1 MKITTSLE
9 GQLWKLAVA
18 TLGSHALEQLVVE
31 RLKVCVKTRAVNMYG
46 FLRLEWLGEEAL
58 KALRRGQRLAGAELE
73 FSRDDPTKV
82 AVLHCHS
89 SYLLRGIVQ
98 ALPLDAL
105 PVELL
110 EWRMQLDLG
119 M

>member
-9 GQLWKLAVA
+9 GQLWKRAVA

-31 RLKVCVKTRAVNMYG
+31 RLKGYVKTRAVNMYG
-46 FLRLEWLGEEAL
+46 FLHLEWLGEEAL

-89 SYLLRGIVQ
+89 SNLLRGIVQ

-105 PVELL
+105 PLELL